1 MNEQLG
7 FSYAILND
15 SYAVGN
21 GTLCIGA
28 FLLIPFALKYGRRPI
43 YIISTAAQLAV
54 SIWSAKLETVA
65 DIMLINAFSC
75 GVGALAEVI
84 VQMTV
89 ADMFFVHERGKMN
102 SFYVWAQNIGGSLA
116 PVAAGYITV
125 SQGWRWVWWWCA
137 IFFGVALVSYVFLYE
152 ETKFDHSAIE
162 GVGIHASQDPVGEF
176 SQTASDEETNIEKK
190 SDLSEAKLE
199 PRASKGSTAPEVYR
213 SRLLSVID
221 VDSSIPR
228 KSYVQRL
235 TFWSS
240 SPGPLSHF
248 FRHSYQPF
256 FVLFTIP
263 GVFFVSLTYGAL
275 IAMSTVQVTTLSSWM
290 AEPPY
295 NFDAAQIGLMSLPS
309 WIGSTL
315 GALIVGPLSDW
326 LIVFLAR
333 RNHGIYEPEMRLW
346 VIVAFIPFVPA
357 GLFMFGFGLNNGSS
371 WPIVAIGYG
380 LASFGTLPAS
390 SLSLTYLTDA
400 YTEVRSSPGQYFL
413 KGFHANGSNLPDHWR
428 RARGR
433 YIYTQ
438 SSLHNIRLRPD
449 PMDREHGDQECLY
462 HHRHSCHSS
471 LAGHFHLHLIR
482 KEIPGEV
489 RRPVPLLRRSAV
501 SAKAGIG
508 QGRHRL
514 ATISHS
520 LCCSRALKNKPM
532 VRDGANERVS
542 ICIYRI
548 FILPTAWYEEY
559 VEINTKPSQ
568 GGFEAVGHDGL
579 ELGL

>member
-1 MNEQLG
+1 MHPIDEHDEKEWPPGTVRLEDLQQAGKNGEVILQPRPSRDPNDPLNWPRWEKYLNFGLVSFYAMMVFALIDAATPTWAPMNEQLG

-28 FLLIPFALKYGRRPI
+28 FLLIPFALKYGRRPM
-43 YIISTAAQLAV
+43 YIVSTAAQLGV

-89 ADMFFVHERGKMN
+89 ADMFFVHERGTMN

-125 SQGWRWVWWWCA
+125 SQGWRWVWWWCT
-137 IFFGVALVSYVFLYE
+137 IFFGVALVAYIFLYE
-152 ETKFDHSAIE
+152 ETKYDHSAIQ
-162 GVGIHASQDPVGEF
+162 GVDLRASQDPVAEF
-176 SQTASDEETNIEKK
+176 GQTASDEEASIEKK
-190 SDLSEAKLE
+190 TDLSEAKLE
-199 PRASKGSTAPEVYR
+199 PRTSRGSAGPEAYR
-213 SRLLSVID
+213 SRHLSVID
-221 VDSSIPR
+221 IDSSIPR

-235 TFWSS
+235 AFWTS

-256 FVLFTIP
+256 LVLFTIP

-295 NFDAAQIGLMSLPS
+295 NFNAAQIGLMSLPS

-315 GALIVGPLSDW
+315 GALVVGPLSDW
-326 LIVFLAR
+326 LIVYLAR

-357 GLFMFGFGLNNGSS
+357 GLFMFGIGLNNGSS
-371 WPIVAIGYG
+371 WPVVAIGYG

-400 YTEVRSSPGQYFL
+400 YTEIVGDALVGVTFTR
-413 KGFHANGSNLPDHWR
+413 NL
-428 RARGR
+428 
-433 YIYTQ
+433 
-438 SSLHNIRLRPD
+438 
-449 PMDREHGDQECLY
+449 
-462 HHRHSCHSS
+462 
-471 LAGHFHLHLIR
+471 
-482 KEIPGEV
+482 
-489 RRPVPLLRRSAV
+489 
-501 SAKAGIG
+501 
-508 QGRHRL
+508 L
-514 ATISHS
+514 ATIFVFV
-520 LCCSRALKNKPM
+520 LTPWIANMGIKN
-532 VRDGANERVS
+532 VFIIIGVLVTAVLLGTF
-542 ICIYRI
+542 I
-548 FILPTAWYEEY
+548 FIYYGKKFRVKFAGRYRYYAARQYQSRP
-559 VEINTKPSQ
+559 V
-568 GGFEAVGHDGL
+568 
-579 ELGL
+579 